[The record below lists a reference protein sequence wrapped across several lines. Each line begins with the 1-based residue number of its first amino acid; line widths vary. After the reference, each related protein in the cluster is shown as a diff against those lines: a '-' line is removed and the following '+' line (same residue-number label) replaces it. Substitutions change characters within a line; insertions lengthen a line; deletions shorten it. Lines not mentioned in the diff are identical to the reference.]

1 MSSETLPSQ
10 EEEPKNARAS
20 VLRGAGIMT
29 LMTALSRVLGL
40 VREQVRSFLLGTGM
54 ASDAFGIASII
65 PNLFRRLL
73 AEGAMTAAFVPV
85 FAEYRKEKTKEEMS
99 LFLSRFMT
107 LFTFLVTAV
116 MLLGMWMT
124 PWIIRTCFPGFEQVD
139 GKIELT
145 IFLTW
150 VMWPYLLF
158 VSLAAIIQAI
168 LNSFRVF
175 APSAFTPVLLNLT
188 IIGTAALFSTSFENP
203 SFAFAWGFVLGGIF
217 QLLFQLPFLR
227 GHGVRIR
234 PAFSFGPG
242 VKKVAIIFL
251 PGVFAAGIYQI
262 NVLVAQFIASTLAEG
277 AVSSLQF
284 SLRLQELVLGL
295 FAISVSTVILPVM
308 SDQVVEKD
316 HEGLKDTLRFST
328 AIIAFVT
335 IPASIGLFL
344 LAVPIVRLLFEFG
357 EFDSTSTQLTAF
369 ALYFHAVGIFVIAWN
384 RIVTQVFYAMRDLKT
399 PTLVAA
405 GIMILHA
412 ALCVV
417 LSGPLAHGGIALAGG
432 IAAAVNVAILWWLL
446 RRQIGSLGSGT
457 LMKSL
462 SKVVLSSTIMG
473 CILYI
478 GIRWT
483 GIEEITQRLHLGLT
497 LVGLVALSLA
507 AFIATAVALKS
518 KELKEVWQLI
528 RRRKFPTP

>member
-1 MSSETLPSQ
+1 MSSENLPPR
-10 EEEPKNARAS
+10 EEEPKHARAS

-54 ASDAFGIASII
+54 ASDAFGIASVV

-85 FAEYRKEKTKEEMS
+85 FAEYRKEKTREEMN

-124 PWIIRTCFPGFEQVD
+124 PWIIRTFFPGFETVD

-158 VSLAAIIQAI
+158 VSLAAIVQAI

-188 IIGTAALFSTSFENP
+188 IIGTAVFFSSSFEDP
-203 SFAFAWGFVLGGIF
+203 SFAFAWGFVIGGII
-217 QLLFQLPFLR
+217 QLLFQLPYLR

-277 AVSSLQF
+277 AVSSLQY

-308 SDQVVEKD
+308 SDQVVEKN

-357 EFDSTSTQLTAF
+357 QFDSHSTQMTAF

-384 RIVTQVFYAMRDLKT
+384 RIVTQVFYAMQDLKT
-399 PTLVAA
+399 PTIVAA

-432 IAAAVNVAILWWLL
+432 ISAAVNVAILWWLL
-446 RRQIGSLGSGT
+446 RRQIGALGSTSLMISLGKIT
-457 LMKSL
+457 
-462 SKVVLSSTIMG
+462 LSSAIMG
-473 CILYI
+473 GILYM
-478 GIRWT
+478 GVQWT
-483 GIEEITQRLHLGLT
+483 GIENLSQRFHLGLVLMA
-497 LVGLVALSLA
+497 LVTVGVA
-507 AFIATAVALKS
+507 AFIASAILLKTR
-518 KELKEVWQLI
+518 ELKEVWQLI
-528 RRRKFPTP
+528 RRRKLPSA